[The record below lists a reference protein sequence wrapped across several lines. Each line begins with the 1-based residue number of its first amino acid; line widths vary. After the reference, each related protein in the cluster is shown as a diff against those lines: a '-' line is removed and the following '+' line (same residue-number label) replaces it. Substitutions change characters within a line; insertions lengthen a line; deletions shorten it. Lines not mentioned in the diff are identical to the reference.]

1 MQPLATSAFFA
12 IALVSLCV
20 VLHYETLVLLERL
33 SRRLGRHR
41 WTTLITVHC
50 LLFAHVVEIW
60 VCGLGYYLAETYL
73 DLGQVVP
80 LEELRQVMDD
90 MRIAGVDFITV
101 GQYLQPTARHH
112 ELDRFVPPEEFAK
125 IEAMTR
131 SKGFLAVSA
140 TPMTRSSFHADD
152 GFAALQAA
160 RRDQTAERDLAHV

>member
-60 VCGLGYYLAETYL
+60 VFGLGYYLAETYL

-80 LEELRQVMDD
+80 LEEPDWFHHVYYSAM
-90 MRIAGVDFITV
+90 VYTTV
-101 GQYLQPTARHH
+101 GFGDLVPTGAIRMLSSTEALAGLSLVTWSASFTFLQ
-112 ELDRFVPPEEFAK
+112 
-125 IEAMTR
+125 MQR
-131 SKGFLAVSA
+131 SWRA
-140 TPMTRSSFHADD
+140 
-152 GFAALQAA
+152 
-160 RRDQTAERDLAHV
+160 